1 MEGYLVVTVSSL
13 SLIAGDV
20 SVVSQVSFSLKPGT
34 VTVLMGPNG
43 SGKSSLLNAIAGHPA
58 YTVANGSISYNSQDI
73 TLLSPDKRARLGFFL
88 SVQNPHA
95 LPGISVNTLLKE
107 SFRALNPRA
116 LGKEYDKRVA
126 QACQILQC
134 SPQFLERSVHQGFS
148 GGEKKRC
155 EMLQLLVLQ
164 PQVVLLD
171 EIDSGL
177 DVDALKSIGT
187 ALQWYLQQRPQT
199 TVLLVTHYQNILP
212 YVSTDSVLVMK
223 EGTLVASGDATI
235 LTKIAKDGYEQF
247 VTT

>member
-1 MEGYLVVTVSSL
+1 MVAVSSL
-13 SLIAGDV
+13 SLSVGDV

-43 SGKSSLLNAIAGHPA
+43 SGKSSLLNALAGHPA
-58 YTVANGSISYNSQDI
+58 YTVTHGSITYNSQDI
-73 TLLSPDKRARLGFFL
+73 TTLSPDKRARLGFFL
-88 SVQNPHA
+88 SVQTPHA
-95 LPGISVNTLLKE
+95 LPGISVSTLLKE
-107 SFRALNPRA
+107 SFRALNPR
-116 LGKEYDKRVA
+116 LLPSEYDRRVA
-126 QACQILQC
+126 QACDLLQC

-155 EMLQLLVLQ
+155 ELLQLLVLQ
-164 PQVVLLD
+164 PQVILLD

-187 ALQWYLQQRPQT
+187 ALQWYLTQHPTT

-212 YVSTDSVLVMK
+212 YVPTDTVLVMK
-223 EGTLVASGDATI
+223 EGKLVASGDVTI

-247 VTT
+247 ITS